1 MKMISPN
8 GKVSIK
14 VPHSNVQTMLDMGWK
29 EEAVQSQ
36 DKVKSSSKI
45 KSKDEVK
52 ENGNI

>member
-8 GKVSIK
+8 GKVSME
-14 VPHSNVQTMLDMGWK
+14 VPQSNVETMLGMGWK

-36 DKVKSSSKI
+36 DKVKSSSKK

-52 ENGNI
+52 DNGNI